1 MADVGRKGNID
12 VTTKLKINR
21 NWSVKKK
28 VPIDVE
34 REWHRRNRRRLRF
47 SKATSN
53 EITGQKASPE
63 RKGSRTIRDWIRT
76 QLWKAIHRKQYI
88 KTSLDVYSCVTIGSS
103 KIEESCSN

>member
-63 RKGSRTIRDWIRT
+63 RKGSRTIRDGLEHNYGR
-76 QLWKAIHRKQYI
+76 QYTANNI
-88 KTSLDVYSCVTIGSS
+88 LKLR
-103 KIEESCSN
+103 